1 MDLSAA
7 LDVGR
12 EALLTAMIIAGPVLA
27 VGVLV
32 GIIIS
37 LIQTITQLNDQ
48 TLSLV
53 PKIVAMLVATMF
65 FVPWIATRLVEY
77 AQAMFAGH

>member
-32 GIIIS
+32 GISIS